1 MPTTPEPTGPPA
13 PPADGASRRGL
24 SHSEIVGPRKRR
36 VNISGMVVHVR
47 LGLAL
52 AVCGAATALA
62 MLVLV
67 LVAPVGWP
75 DIVLLV
81 AAAALS
87 ALGAW
92 NGVWGVIRYG
102 LFTEGRGAAQVAGEL
117 HLARF
122 AYVAGIVSQF
132 ALMVTV
138 VATVILVVRAIA
150 G

>member
-1 MPTTPEPTGPPA
+1 MPASAEPTGPPA
-13 PPADGASRRGL
+13 SPADEASRRGP
-24 SHSEIVGPRKRR
+24 SHSEIIGPRKRR
-36 VNISGMVVHVR
+36 VTISGMVVHVR

-52 AVCGAATALA
+52 AVCGALTAVT

-67 LVAPVGWP
+67 LLAAVGWV

-81 AAAALS
+81 AAVAFS

-122 AYVAGIVSQF
+122 AYAAGIVSQF
-132 ALMVTV
+132 SLMVAV